1 MSVVGL
7 GRVVM
12 NGSDLDAPSVSADT
26 HNTRHFFCT
35 AEDARLVP
43 IPALSI
49 RSKVRVQS
57 LYSITS
63 SARASSE
70 GGIVSPIAFAA
81 FTLISKSYFVA

>member
-43 IPALSI
+43 SH
-49 RSKVRVQS
+49 
-57 LYSITS
+57 
-63 SARASSE
+63 
-70 GGIVSPIAFAA
+70 
-81 FTLISKSYFVA
+81 